1 MQYESGPIIKQE
13 KVINAGSNTMNLII
27 HIPQLKNQTDYFYFR
42 PCQYVNERYIQEDLF
57 NAGIASNVS
66 TILTQFTK
74 VCKVFTKL
82 HNFNNKFKMS
92 YEEQIDKSLEAISLL
107 TQHQGTRDQH
117 LVHFDIHSILDLITS
132 KNN

>member
-1 MQYESGPIIKQE
+1 MCVLGFYLSNSTLLQYKSGTIIKQE
-13 KVINAGSNTMNLII
+13 KVISAGSNTMDLFI

-42 PCQYVNERYIQEDLF
+42 PCQYVNYLQVDLF

-66 TILTQFTK
+66 TILTQ

-82 HNFNNKFKMS
+82 KNINNKFKMS

-107 TQHQGTRDQH
+107 THASR
-117 LVHFDIHSILDLITS
+117 SIFSAL
-132 KNN
+132 